1 VSGVDLRVFADYA
14 RDFTEEVDVA
24 VVGSGPGGAVAAA
37 ELTAAGKRVVLV
49 EEGPP
54 FTPQDYEWEGGLSM
68 ARTMR
73 EGGLRATVGTADRW

>member
-1 VSGVDLRVFADYA
+1 MNEPAEGVDLRVFADYD

-24 VVGSGPGGAVAAA
+24 VVGSGPAGAVVAR
-37 ELTAAGKRVVLV
+37 ELTLAGRRVALL

-54 FTPQDYEWEGGLSM
+54 FTPPEYVIDGGISM

-73 EGGLRATVGTADRW
+73 